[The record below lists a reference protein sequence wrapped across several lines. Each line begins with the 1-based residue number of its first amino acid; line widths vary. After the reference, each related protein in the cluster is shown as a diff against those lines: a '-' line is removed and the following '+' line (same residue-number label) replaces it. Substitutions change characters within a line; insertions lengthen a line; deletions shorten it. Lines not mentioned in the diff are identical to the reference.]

1 MISGSRRS
9 TKPAFRLSPRF
20 NDVICQRPG
29 FFQTLTTLAVVS
41 IVRSRVD
48 FNHCV
53 RGTLLHECAT
63 GFALTGSPGDV
74 ARASL
79 EATGGWICLVPDGP
93 FRCGSCC

>member
-1 MISGSRRS
+1 M
-9 TKPAFRLSPRF
+9 
-20 NDVICQRPG
+20 ICQRPG

-53 RGTLLHECAT
+53 RGTRPHECAT

-79 EATGGWICLVPDGP
+79 RRLGAGICLVPDGQL
-93 FRCGSCC
+93 RCGSCC